1 MTERPPTWKITP
13 PLDPPGA
20 PFRIWHEGDQTWGE
34 AHADWDATGATPKA
48 QPLIFIDD
56 RDAANVAIL
65 DAAEDARPALTEV
78 LRLWP
83 FPHVDIEPVQ
93 RLVDVLSEFDNRQ
106 Q

>member
-1 MTERPPTWKITP
+1 MSEPLPAWKITP

-20 PFRIWHEGDQTWGE
+20 PFHIWREGDQTWGE

-48 QPLIFIDD
+48 QPLIFINERD
-56 RDAANVAIL
+56 RHDIAVL
-65 DAAEDARPALTEV
+65 DAAEAARPALTEI

-83 FPHVDIEPVQ
+83 FPHVDIEPVR
-93 RLVDVLSEFDNRQ
+93 RLVDALSKFDNRQ